1 MIVFSHSICHFVDIV
16 VFMILLQLFY
26 VLRTRNG
33 SVMEEE
39 IHLEGK
45 FILQYEPCMHNCI
58 MTRILEPYASLCI
71 FLNKNLLVRNFPRG
85 GEEYSAHMHT
95 GGSSPRNVKATQ
107 KYQFSFIAARPVHRP
122 SINRIIAGVMINRIA
137 FGLTD

>member
-85 GEEYSAHMHT
+85 GRNTQHICIQRVQSKKCQSNPEISVQLHCNPEISAH
-95 GGSSPRNVKATQ
+95 
-107 KYQFSFIAARPVHRP
+107 FI
-122 SINRIIAGVMINRIA
+122 
-137 FGLTD
+137 